1 MRSQPESTALAV
13 FETAFAAALAP
24 DSDTATCAASA
35 LVAGDGI
42 PAAARL
48 QYYRHNVEA
57 IFEGALARTYPVLG
71 RRVGPQHFTAL
82 AREYRAARPSTS
94 GDLHWVGQGFPD
106 WLAERDAGG
115 DDEWLADLARLEWAC
130 EEVLVGELRPAA
142 GVDLLATVAPELLGE
157 LRLELQPGMRCVASR
172 YPVWSVWQANQPGE
186 AGAPVDPTLGAQRVV
201 VTQDD
206 AGLVLHSVSASQLHF
221 VEALVRGCTLAE
233 SVERAALAAEEL
245 AGTLGWLFEAGL
257 VTGLAPPAP
266 ALARP
271 DWRNA

>member
-1 MRSQPESTALAV
+1 MRSQPESTALAL
-13 FETAFAAALAP
+13 FESAFAAALAP
-24 DSDTATCAASA
+24 DADTATCAASA

-71 RRVGPQHFTAL
+71 RRVGPQHFAAL
-82 AREYRAARPSTS
+82 ARDYRTARPSTS

-106 WLAERDAGG
+106 WLAERNAGG
-115 DDEWLADLARLEWAC
+115 DYEWLADLARLEWAC
-130 EEVLVGELRPAA
+130 EDVLVSELRPAA
-142 GVDLLATVAPELLGE
+142 GIDLLATVEPEELGD
-157 LRLELQPGMRCVASR
+157 RVLELQRCLRCFESA
-172 YPVWSVWQANQPGE
+172 YPVWSVWKANQPGQ
-186 AGAPVDPTLGAQRVV
+186 AGAPIDPTLGAQRVV
-201 VTQDD
+201 VTQDE
-206 AGLVLHSVSASQLHF
+206 AGLVLHSVSASRLRF
-221 VEALVRGCTLAE
+221 VEALVRGCALAE

-271 DWRNA
+271 DGRNA